1 MREYVVGWMDGY
13 VGGRTDG
20 VDVWMDG
27 CVGGLDICV
36 GGFGYAMG
44 VLGELS

>member
-1 MREYVVGWMDGY
+1 MDGY

-27 CVGGLDICV
+27 CVGGWIYVWV
-36 GGFGYAMG
+36 GVCMLWVYW
-44 VLGELS
+44 VNYHR

>member
-1 MREYVVGWMDGY
+1 MDGS
-13 VGGRTDG
+13 VFGWSDRWGGCM
-20 VDVWMDG
+20 DVWMDG

-44 VLGELS
+44 VLAELS